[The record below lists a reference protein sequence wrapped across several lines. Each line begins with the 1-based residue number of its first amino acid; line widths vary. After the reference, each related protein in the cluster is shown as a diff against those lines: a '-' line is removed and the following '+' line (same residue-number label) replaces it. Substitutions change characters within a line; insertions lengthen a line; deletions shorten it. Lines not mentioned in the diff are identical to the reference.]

1 MHNVIIQQDIFQ
13 DTIMRLRATGILS
26 KLQYDAMNPP
36 LARPRPRVRV
46 DQPLSLSQL
55 ATLFI
60 IQAIGITFGIVAVIG
75 EICITKWVGQDE

>member
-13 DTIMRLRATGILS
+13 DTIMRLRATGILA

-60 IQAIGITFGIVAVIG
+60 IQAVGITFGIVALIG
-75 EICITKWVGQDE
+75 EIYMAKLVGQDE